1 MININNMFAKCKT
14 LEELYNVFAL
24 NPDFSFGLAT
34 SEELDRLADVFEA
47 NVQPAD
53 MVDTP
58 LGETEFKHI
67 RDFVISKFSNVD
79 ATVNPEENE
88 NMEEDEMG
96 NNNETENLIND
107 IIDDINDAMNGF
119 DDATGHGCKKEK
131 TVEEADKCLVK
142 MQAALAKVT
151 NFIGDTLGLNQ
162 VRNSVAAII
171 EVGLNGKSTPTDIKK
186 MAEKCEAKIKEEA
199 EFLME
204 FAADD
209 VTFSKAIQLKALV
222 EGGRRKSIFESF
234 VCGIL
239 NIAEGM
245 FGKLKEWFEGF
256 NDKKGLFAA
265 IFRGIAGFAGLLKKG
280 LKIVVTGITKVVS
293 YVVAGVIIAVSAI
306 VNVIKSFVSKLNN
319 WNKIKEEVDDAKTE
333 EDALEDDFDEE

>member
-14 LEELYNVFAL
+14 LEELYNVFAY
-24 NPDFSFGLAT
+24 NSDFSFGLAT
-34 SEELDRLADVFEA
+34 SEELERLADVFAA
-47 NVQPAD
+47 NVAPAD

-58 LGETEFKHI
+58 LGEKEFNHI

-96 NNNETENLIND
+96 NNTENLIND
-107 IIDDINDAMNGF
+107 VINDINDAMDSF
-119 DDATGHGCKKEK
+119 DDNTGHGCKKEK
-131 TVEEADKCLVK
+131 TVEEADNCINK
-142 MQAALAKVT
+142 MNAALANVL
-151 NFIGDTLGLNQ
+151 NFIGDTLGFNQ
-162 VRNSVAAII
+162 VRNSIAAII
-171 EVGLNGKSTPTDIKK
+171 EAGLDGKSTPTDIKN
-186 MAEKCEAKIKEEA
+186 MAKKCEEKIKEEA

-209 VTFSKAIQLKALV
+209 VTFGKAIQLKALA
-222 EGGRRKSIFESF
+222 EGGRRKSVFESF
-234 VCGIL
+234 ACGIL

-245 FGKLKEWFEGF
+245 FGKLKEWFDGF
-256 NDKKGLFAA
+256 NDKKGVLAA

-280 LKIVVTGITKVVS
+280 LKIVVTGVTKVVS
-293 YVVAGVIIAVSAI
+293 FIVAGVIIAVSAI

-319 WNKIKEEVDDAKTE
+319 WNKIKEEDDETE